1 MKLTESQL
9 KEIISEE
16 IEAMIEEGD
25 LDEGFL
31 DRMRARAAGLGAKAK
46 GKAKAAAIG
55 LGGKVVGLGSKELGS
70 QLKQQAIA
78 KGDEARRAGER
89 AKKEKMIALAYKE
102 FTNDLDKLG
111 IPMEG
116 DVLNAI
122 RGMEKALRIRKEDSE
137 FKSE

>member
-9 KEIISEE
+9 QDIISEE
-16 IEAMIEEGD
+16 IQAMIEEGE
-25 LDEGFL
+25 LDEGVL
-31 DRMRARAAGLGAKAK
+31 DRLRARAAGLGAKAK

-70 QLKQQAIA
+70 ALKQQAAA
-78 KGDEARRAGER
+78 KGEEARRAGEK
-89 AKKEKMIALAYKE
+89 AKKEKMITLAYKE

-111 IPMEG
+111 IKMEG

-122 RGMEKALRIRKEDSE
+122 RGMEKALRISKEDSK